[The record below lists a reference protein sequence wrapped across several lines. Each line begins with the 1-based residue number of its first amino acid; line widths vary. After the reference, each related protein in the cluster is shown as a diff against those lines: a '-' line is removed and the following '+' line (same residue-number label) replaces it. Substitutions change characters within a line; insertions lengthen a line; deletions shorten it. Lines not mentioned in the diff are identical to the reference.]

1 MVLLNLS
8 ATSLVVFSLYHFDGK
23 HLASSKLLARCY
35 PALLLFFFSCLIFIK
50 PSFAE
55 SLAAR
60 QAPDAELTSLLK
72 KTVSEAD
79 SFYDKFD
86 AEVWLVDMSKRLSR
100 YIEDPQSRLTLLRK
114 VHAEARRADIA
125 PELVIALIHVES
137 GFERFAISSVGAQG
151 LMQVMPFWKNEIGRP
166 EDNLTDVQTNL
177 RYGCTILKHYINK
190 EKGNLIRALGR
201 YNGSL
206 GKFKYPEKVLRFWE
220 KYWFIK
226 HV

>member
-1 MVLLNLS
+1 MCRCVFLLSFFLLTLS
-8 ATSLVVFSLYHFDGK
+8 QA
-23 HLASSKLLARCY
+23 CY
-35 PALLLFFFSCLIFIK
+35 
-50 PSFAE
+50 AE
-55 SLAAR
+55 QVAIR
-60 QAPDAELTSLLK
+60 QAPDAELAFLLK
-72 KTVSEAD
+72 KTVSESD
-79 SFYDKFD
+79 SFIDRFD

-100 YIEDPQSRLTLLRK
+100 YIKNPQTRLTLLKK
-114 VHAEARRADIA
+114 VHAEATRSEIE
-125 PELVIALIHVES
+125 PELIMALIHVES
-137 GFERFAISSVGAQG
+137 GFKRFAISSVGAQG

-166 EDNLTDVQTNL
+166 EDNLTDMQTNL

>member
-1 MVLLNLS
+1 M
-8 ATSLVVFSLYHFDGK
+8 H
-23 HLASSKLLARCY
+23 KLLALSSNVMARELY
-35 PALLLFFFSCLIFIK
+35 RVITLFFSLLFISGLPFST
-50 PSFAE
+50 
-55 SLAAR
+55 AATENSDTLR
-60 QAPDAELTSLLK
+60 QAPDAELAALLK
-72 KTVSEAD
+72 QTVSESD
-79 SFYDKFD
+79 SFYDRFD

-100 YIEDPQSRLTLLRK
+100 YIKGPQARLTLLKK
-114 VHAEARRADIA
+114 VHSEAKRASIE
-125 PELVIALIHVES
+125 PELVMSLIHVES
-137 GFERFAISSVGAQG
+137 GFKRFAISSVGAQG

-166 EDNLTDVQTNL
+166 EDNLTDIQTNL
-177 RYGCTILKHYINK
+177 RYGCTILKHYIDK

>member
-1 MVLLNLS
+1 VPDLSNLNPVHLTKSLTFVRCTYLFILS
-8 ATSLVVFSLYHFDGK
+8 
-23 HLASSKLLARCY
+23 
-35 PALLLFFFSCLIFIK
+35 LLFSPFI
-50 PSFAE
+50 SAE
-55 SLAAR
+55 QQTIR
-60 QAPDAELTSLLK
+60 QAPDAELASLLK
-72 KTVSEAD
+72 KTVAESD

-100 YIEDPQSRLTLLRK
+100 YIKDPQTRLTLLK
-114 VHAEARRADIA
+114 QIHAEAKRAQVA
-125 PELVIALIHVES
+125 PELVISLIHVES
-137 GFERFAISSVGAQG
+137 GFQRFAISSVGAQG

-166 EDNLTDVQTNL
+166 DDNLTDIQTNL
-177 RYGCTILKHYINK
+177 RYGCTILKHYIDK

-206 GKFKYPEKVLRFWE
+206 GKLKYPEKVLRFWE

>member
-1 MVLLNLS
+1 MCIAAYLLII
-8 ATSLVVFSLYHFDGK
+8 ASLLPISQY
-23 HLASSKLLARCY
+23 SQ
-35 PALLLFFFSCLIFIK
+35 
-50 PSFAE
+50 AE
-55 SLAAR
+55 QVAIR
-60 QAPDAELTSLLK
+60 QAPDAELASILK

-100 YIEDPQSRLTLLRK
+100 YIKNPQQRLSLLK
-114 VHAEARRADIA
+114 KIHAEARRAEIE
-125 PELVIALIHVES
+125 PELVISLIHVES
-137 GFERFAISSVGAQG
+137 GFQRFAISSVGAQG

-166 EDNLTDVQTNL
+166 DDNLTDIETNL
-177 RYGCTILKHYINK
+177 RYGCTILKHYINR

>member
-1 MVLLNLS
+1 MTSIYLRKHLS
-8 ATSLVVFSLYHFDGK
+8 FLRYVYALVFCLVFSQLT
-23 HLASSKLLARCY
+23 LAE
-35 PALLLFFFSCLIFIK
+35 PVPI
-50 PSFAE
+50 
-55 SLAAR
+55 R
-60 QAPDAELTSLLK
+60 QAPDAELASLLK
-72 KTVSEAD
+72 KTVTESD

-100 YIEDPQSRLTLLRK
+100 YIKDPQARLTLLK
-114 VHAEARRADIA
+114 QIHAEAKRAHVE
-125 PELVIALIHVES
+125 PELVISLIHVES
-137 GFERFAISSVGAQG
+137 GFKRFAISSVGAQG

-177 RYGCTILKHYINK
+177 RYGCTILKHYIDK

>member
-1 MVLLNLS
+1 MPNLSYWSTLNLGEYKNS
-8 ATSLVVFSLYHFDGK
+8 PRFAYTF
-23 HLASSKLLARCY
+23 
-35 PALLLFFFSCLIFIK
+35 LLLLCLAFSQLTV
-50 PSFAE
+50 AE
-55 SLAAR
+55 QVAMR
-60 QAPDAELTSLLK
+60 QAPDAELASLLK
-72 KTVSEAD
+72 KTVSESE

-100 YIEDPQSRLTLLRK
+100 YIKDPHERLSLLK
-114 VHAEARRADIA
+114 KIHAEAKLAQVE
-125 PELVIALIHVES
+125 PELVLSLIHVES
-137 GFERFAISSVGAQG
+137 GFKRFAISSVGAQG

-166 EDNLTDVQTNL
+166 EDNLTDIQTNL
-177 RYGCTILKHYINK
+177 RYGCTILKHYIDK